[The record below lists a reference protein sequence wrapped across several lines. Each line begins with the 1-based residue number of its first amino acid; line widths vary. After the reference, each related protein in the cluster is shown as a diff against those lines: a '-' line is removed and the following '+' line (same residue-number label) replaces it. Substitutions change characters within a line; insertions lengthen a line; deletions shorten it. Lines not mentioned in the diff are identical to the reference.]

1 MFGGSRDYLCLSTLL
16 KWSFGVG
23 LPPTHVHNKYTWYI
37 LILALR
43 MPSCVCGCISLANI
57 EPVIFQLFPCFMEVE
72 IVHIIYSLTFS
83 LSHTHSEGV

>member
-1 MFGGSRDYLCLSTLL
+1 MFGDYLCLSTLL

-23 LPPTHVHNKYTWYI
+23 LPPTHVHNKI
-37 LILALR
+37 HMVQILAQR
-43 MPSCVCGCISLANI
+43 TPSCVCGCVSLANI
-57 EPVIFQLFPCFMEVE
+57 EPVIFWLFPCFMEVE